1 MLKITIQNDE
11 CCKKEKKKVP
21 WEQQQQQKIC
31 EPAQGLFLKKVM
43 LYNQEKVFAKGSH
56 VEMKIANETGFTLSK
71 QRRMVKEH
79 LLNLKPQQ
87 NV

>member
-1 MLKITIQNDE
+1 MMSAVRKRR
-11 CCKKEKKKVP
+11 KKCHGSNSSSRKYVNLPK
-21 WEQQQQQKIC
+21 
-31 EPAQGLFLKKVM
+31 AFFLKKIM